1 MLREGYLNHE
11 MGTVVQ
17 FWFKDQTLMT
27 CFSLYVG
34 YYSFYCSWAI
44 HRSTSVLVT
53 RTIGCWTVPPVTV
66 GCVVSY
72 LFRGWYVWVW
82 KFMFSWVGNWLTPFS
97 LFWLH
102 ELSPWPNSLLS
113 SCSPWFPRGCKQ
125 FFIFIVFI
133 DICYLWIEYNVH
145 LVYMCCIY
153 CIFMFFYFK
162 KCLHVFV
169 FFSGLE

>member
-1 MLREGYLNHE
+1 VADADAVADVVSVGTGVVCNHLKIFFLCFSLNIVTAIWRMWCRCRMLRKVYLNHE

-17 FWFKDQTLMT
+17 FSFKDQTLMT

-34 YYSFYCSWAI
+34 CYSFYCSWAI

-72 LFRGWYVWVW
+72 LFGGWYVWVW

-97 LFWLH
+97 LFGLH
-102 ELSPWPNSLLS
+102 ELSPWPNNLLS
-113 SCSPWFPRGCKQ
+113 SYSPWFPG
-125 FFIFIVFI
+125 
-133 DICYLWIEYNVH
+133 
-145 LVYMCCIY
+145 
-153 CIFMFFYFK
+153 
-162 KCLHVFV
+162 
-169 FFSGLE
+169 G